1 MATARA
7 APPAAPAAA
16 PPPVSS
22 RRALRLVLLAGPVLI
37 LVGVL
42 IVLSVGDKP
51 LLGTNRVGP
60 AGFFAV
66 VRPGGT
72 LCTGAAERVPAG
84 AGEVVVRTSTSQAD
98 ARIRIEVRAA
108 ERVSCWS
115 RIGDVARRF
124 ADGKA
129 SWVGSWT
136 MWLALG
142 LSLVAIVL
150 GLVALWR
157 GPRRAA
163 LVCALVAVLNA
174 LTWSLL
180 VPPFQVPDEESHT
193 GYVQYLAETGKVPK
207 PGFIGY
213 SDEENALL
221 RALDFG
227 GVIGVRVKRPPHGPG
242 VDARIAAIERSR
254 ASRVG
259 GGDP

>member
-84 AGEVVVRTSTSQAD
+84 AGEGG
-98 ARIRIEVRAA
+98 VRASPSEA
-108 ERVSCWS
+108 
-115 RIGDVARRF
+115 GP
-124 ADGKA
+124 
-129 SWVGSWT
+129 
-136 MWLALG
+136 
-142 LSLVAIVL
+142 LSLPLCVAGRVL
-150 GLVALWR
+150 AHGTRTTPYDSGDTAI
-157 GPRRAA
+157 P
-163 LVCALVAVLNA
+163 
-174 LTWSLL
+174 
-180 VPPFQVPDEESHT
+180 
-193 GYVQYLAETGKVPK
+193 LA
-207 PGFIGY
+207 
-213 SDEENALL
+213 SRL
-221 RALDFG
+221 
-227 GVIGVRVKRPPHGPG
+227 
-242 VDARIAAIERSR
+242 SR
-254 ASRVG
+254 A
-259 GGDP
+259 